1 MHPLKMPYSVDI
13 FTTNLGQCNQS
24 NSHNLSEDRHISSYI
39 LSYCA
44 TTSLHSYNVLSQLLG
59 LFIGNTP
66 AVAITDFSLAK
77 ELFNRQLLQFN
88 ILDLVSL
95 LHQYLIWFQQEFRH
109 LQSPSPHSRHPSS
122 SSSYFLSS
130 PPPPLPWQQIMMHYH
145 HWWPFLSY
153 CSGRNGV
160 EDITVLSPGDFIAQG
175 PKFFFLWIICFLL
188 STLTSFSQ
196 LLVGFY
202 HKPEQ

>member
-1 MHPLKMPYSVDI
+1 MMHPLKMPYSVDI

-95 LHQYLIWFQQEFRH
+95 LHQYLIWFQQTFR
-109 LQSPSPHSRHPSS
+109 
-122 SSSYFLSS
+122 
-130 PPPPLPWQQIMMHYH
+130 
-145 HWWPFLSY
+145 
-153 CSGRNGV
+153 
-160 EDITVLSPGDFIAQG
+160 
-175 PKFFFLWIICFLL
+175 L
-188 STLTSFSQ
+188 STKIITFTITIAPNITTITISMIIIIGHYLIVIVQRGVVRKTQ
-196 LLVGFY
+196 
-202 HKPEQ
+202 